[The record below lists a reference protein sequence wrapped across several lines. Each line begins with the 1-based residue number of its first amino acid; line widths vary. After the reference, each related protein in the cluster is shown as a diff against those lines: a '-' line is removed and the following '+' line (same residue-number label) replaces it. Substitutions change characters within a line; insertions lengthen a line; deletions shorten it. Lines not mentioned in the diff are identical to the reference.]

1 MRWSSVN
8 WVTEGWKNSCII
20 ICKFLSCFLTLFLS
34 LPPTFF
40 SSYFLSLLLSPY
52 LLLYNSHTFSPSF
65 SLSLQLSHT
74 PIFSLFYFLPISYFI
89 ILLLSQPLSL
99 SLLLSHI
106 PAFSSKSPLLLF
118 SFCIYSIPNT
128 NIMYLQTALCFAA
141 PNISFADYFVKDM
154 KLVCHLTRV

>member
-52 LLLYNSHTFSPSF
+52 LLHYNSPTFSPSF

-74 PIFSLFYFLPISYFI
+74 PIFSPSYFLPISYFI

-106 PAFSSKSPLLLF
+106 PPNHSF
-118 SFCIYSIPNT
+118 SFSHFVSILYRIPILCIYRLHYVSLLPI
-128 NIMYLQTALCFAA
+128 FH
-141 PNISFADYFVKDM
+141 S
-154 KLVCHLTRV
+154 LTILSRI